1 MLNSL
6 FNRKISGLNLIEL
19 MVVVAVIGILASI
32 GIPAYNG
39 YMARARVSDGLVIL
53 NRLKTDC
60 LEFYNNNGEF
70 PENLL
75 GIGINDGTTFGA
87 GNNNIVGANVAGVG
101 NPRNSVTISVNYTQD
116 VIIAGAEGI
125 VQFVGTANADTGI
138 VTWVCSSPAGANNIP
153 ANLLPAN
160 CS

>member
-1 MLNSL
+1 MLISL
-6 FNRKISGLNLIEL
+6 FNRKKSGFNLVEL
-19 MVVVAVIGILASI
+19 MVTVAVIGILASI

-87 GNNNIVGANVAGVG
+87 GNNNIVGA
-101 NPRNSVTISVNYTQD
+101 RHNYRAST
-116 VIIAGAEGI
+116 
-125 VQFVGTANADTGI
+125 T
-138 VTWVCSSPAGANNIP
+138 
-153 ANLLPAN
+153 
-160 CS
+160 